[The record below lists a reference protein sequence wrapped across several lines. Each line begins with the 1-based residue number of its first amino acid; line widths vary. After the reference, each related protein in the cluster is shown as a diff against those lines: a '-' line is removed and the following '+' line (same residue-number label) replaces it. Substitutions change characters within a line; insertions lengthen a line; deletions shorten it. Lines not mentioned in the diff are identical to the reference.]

1 MWARAGS
8 RGYDGGWIGQVTRT
22 EAGGR
27 SALLKKVL
35 IANRGE
41 IAVRI
46 VRACREL
53 EIPSVAV
60 YSDADEEALHVRLAD
75 EAVHIGPA
83 KAQKSYLN
91 IEAIVEAARDK
102 GADAIHPGYGF
113 LAENA
118 SFAAACRDAGLA
130 FVGPSPETMENIGD
144 KSAARRLA
152 KEANV
157 PVVPGT
163 EGNATPDEAMEKAGE
178 IGYPVMVK
186 AAAGGGGMG
195 IRVVESEGELE
206 EAVKKAGQEA
216 EAAFGEGSVYL
227 ERFLSEPRHVEV
239 QVMGDGEGNV
249 VHFYERECSMQRRRQ
264 KVIEEAPSPGMSDG
278 TREEISQAA
287 VRLAE
292 AADYANAGTVE
303 FLVDEDESFYF
314 IEMNT
319 RIQVEHPV
327 TEMIT
332 GIDLVKEQLRVAGG
346 EGLSVEQD
354 EIPLSGHSIEFR
366 INAEDPDNDFFPSP
380 GEVTAVEVPGG
391 PGVRVDTAVFAGYQI
406 PPFYD
411 SMVGK
416 LVVWGGDREEAL
428 ARARRALEEYRLE
441 GIKTT
446 IPLHLRLLDDEAFRS
461 GEYHTGYLEE
471 LLA

>member
-1 MWARAGS
+1 MS
-8 RGYDGGWIGQVTRT
+8 
-22 EAGGR
+22 
-27 SALLKKVL
+27 LKKVL

-46 VRACREL
+46 IRACREL
-53 EIPSVAV
+53 GIESVAV

-75 EAVHIGPA
+75 EVVHIGPA

-91 IEAIVEAARDK
+91 IEAVIEAARDK
-102 GADAIHPGYGF
+102 GADAVHPGYGF

-118 SFAAACRDAGLA
+118 RFAAACRDAGLT
-130 FVGPSPETMENIGD
+130 FVGPSPETMEKIGD

-152 KEANV
+152 GEADV

-227 ERFLSEPRHVEV
+227 EKFLSEPRHVEV

-264 KVIEEAPSPGMSDG
+264 KVIEEAPSPGISDG

-332 GIDLVKEQLRVAGG
+332 GIDLVKEQLKVAGG
-346 EGLSVEQD
+346 EGLSVGQD
-354 EIPLSGHSIEFR
+354 EIPLAGHSIEFR

-416 LVVWGGDREEAL
+416 LIVWGADREEAL

-461 GEYHTGYLEE
+461 GEYHTGYLEG
-471 LLA
+471 LIA